1 MDLAEDVEEFQYPF
15 LTQLYSCDLF
25 RELELVQVLHQLL
38 QPELFL
44 LQPSMLIL
52 SPQEFKLLQVLSPLL
67 DPQELLEELQE
78 DSLEDQ
84 DQLDQLEV
92 SEDLSTLDIQE
103 LEQEDSQE
111 LEEILILLPQEFK
124 LDQELSLLQVHQPS
138 DHSEYDRYL
147 NHLISNN

>member
-1 MDLAEDVEEFQYPF
+1 
-15 LTQLYSCDLF
+15 
-25 RELELVQVLHQLL
+25 
-38 QPELFL
+38 
-44 LQPSMLIL
+44 MLIL